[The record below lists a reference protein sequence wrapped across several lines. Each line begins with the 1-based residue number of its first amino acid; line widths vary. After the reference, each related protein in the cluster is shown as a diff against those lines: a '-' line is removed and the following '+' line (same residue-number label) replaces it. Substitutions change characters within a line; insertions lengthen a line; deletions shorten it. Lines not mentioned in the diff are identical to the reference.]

1 MGGGGRTVMIW
12 ARLGPCLSGVA
23 TALPSV
29 LNGYMSIKAR
39 MTRTG
44 EEG

>member
-1 MGGGGRTVMIW
+1 MSLG
-12 ARLGPCLSGVA
+12 RLGPYLSVVA
-23 TALPSV
+23 TALPKV